1 MIRESRTF
9 DTLPIE
15 TARVSLMGEL
25 TTDPTV
31 GLEFLSDPGDGDIE
45 YVG

>member
-15 TARVSLMGEL
+15 TARVSMMGEL

-31 GLEFLSDPGDGDIE
+31 GLEILSDPGDGDIE